1 MKIEKLK
8 KAMGRVRDPRRTDRG
23 HILHKLVD
31 ILVIGLCTI
40 LCNGND
46 FEDME
51 VFGKER
57 EEWFRGF
64 LTLPNGIPDSDTFRR
79 IFRRSW
85 RKPYMIGFVK
95 YARTEG

>member
-40 LCNGND
+40 LCNGED
-46 FEDME
+46 YEDME
-51 VFGKER
+51 AFG
-57 EEWFRGF
+57 
-64 LTLPNGIPDSDTFRR
+64 
-79 IFRRSW
+79 
-85 RKPYMIGFVK
+85 
-95 YARTEG
+95 